1 MAGPTILPNL
11 IAGNKSSVDLG
22 IQNLGIKPVG
32 NGAGSQQPGPSGLGS
47 GGKVGGATPVPVTVG
62 PTGLL
67 PTSGPPALPP
77 VTTGTVAPSQAT
89 SLLPTNGLDPSSSVP
104 TGTPVDSSPAN
115 GLDFNTA
122 KLDKQ
127 LNSEYGKG
135 VGSVIDSLIKS
146 IGSGDDAYMQAYDKA
161 MAQPNAEALAT
172 LSTNLGNEGISGDS
186 STAAI
191 AKADLLSGEV
201 SQEGLQVQQLKM
213 NDLAELLGLTQG
225 LEGQAA
231 KDAADTGWSEFGHVI
246 GDIGGAVSNMFS
258 FSKNL

>member
-47 GGKVGGATPVPVTVG
+47 GGKVGGATPVPVTTG
-62 PTGLL
+62 PTSLL

-77 VTTGTVAPSQAT
+77 VTTGTVDPNPVTSSPVT
-89 SLLPTNGLDPSSSVP
+89 SLLPTNGVDPSSSIP
-104 TGTPVDSSPAN
+104 TGTSTDSSPAN

-225 LEGQAA
+225 LEGQAS

-246 GDIGGAVSNMFS
+246 GDIGGAISNAI
-258 FSKNL
+258 